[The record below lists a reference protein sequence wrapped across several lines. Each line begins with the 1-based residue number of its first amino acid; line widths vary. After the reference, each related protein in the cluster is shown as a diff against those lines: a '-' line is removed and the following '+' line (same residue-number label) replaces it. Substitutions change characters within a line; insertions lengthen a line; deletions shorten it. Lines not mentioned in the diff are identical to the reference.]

1 MANLT
6 RDDIIMTVT
15 ESYIASLNPAN
26 FPDARTAQ
34 RDLLEMT
41 QDEIE
46 LANAAIMN
54 KDRKWEMV
62 KRLLPIQVAKL
73 MLTFDNVIKVSFTG
87 GNGDYDMVAT
97 YVGEGPQEGI
107 YTVQSN
113 DIHNIAMRYSYTM
126 TEKEWQE
133 TYNILTRLAPQRE
146 LCKDQN
152 LVVVGN
158 GIFDFDTK
166 TLQPFTPDL
175 VFLSKS
181 RVSYNPNAT
190 SPVITM
196 PDGQTWEVEQWMGEL
211 SDDEG
216 VPELLWEIVGAV
228 IRPNVAWN
236 KSAWFYSE
244 QGNNGKGTLCALMQN
259 ICGQG
264 NYATLKIEDMGK
276 DFMLEQ
282 VIGKSAIITDENDV
296 GTYVD
301 KAANL
306 KSLITGDAIMIN
318 RKYKNA
324 ISYKFR
330 GFMVQCLNE
339 LPKIRD
345 RSNSIYR
352 RQLFVP
358 FRKCYT
364 GVERKYIKTDYLSRD
379 DVLEY
384 VLKRVL
390 EMDYYT
396 LSEPAACT
404 DILDEYKVYNDPI
417 KQFCEDILPELRWDG
432 VPFKFLYDLYCAW
445 MKKNIPGSSLLG
457 RTAFTHN
464 FEIEMQ
470 QRDNWDCDSKRVV
483 KTGHRMDAYEPLIKE
498 YQLKDWM
505 NTGYGGTNDLI
516 KYAPASLPGTFRG
529 IMRAVPSG
537 MAVAIADAEKESDAE
552 S

>member
-6 RDDIIMTVT
+6 RDDIIMTAT
-15 ESYIASLNPAN
+15 ESYISSLNPTN

-34 RDLLEMT
+34 RDLLELT

-46 LANAAIMN
+46 LANASILS

-73 MLTFDNVIKVSFTG
+73 MLAFDNIIKVSFTG
-87 GNGDYDMVAT
+87 GNGDYDMVAA
-97 YVGEGPQEGI
+97 YVDEGPQEGI

-133 TYNILTRLAPQRE
+133 TYNILTRLAPQKE

-166 TLQPFTPDL
+166 QLQPFTPDL
-175 VFLSKS
+175 IFLSKS
-181 RVSYNPNAT
+181 RVPYNPSAQ
-190 SPVITM
+190 SPTIIM
-196 PDGQTWEVEQWMGEL
+196 PDGEPWEVEQWMQEL

-259 ICGQG
+259 ICGIG

-364 GVERKYIKTDYLSRD
+364 GVERKYIKTDYLCRD

-384 VLKRVL
+384 VLRRVL
-390 EMDYYT
+390 EMDYYV
-396 LSEPAACT
+396 LSEPAVCT
-404 DILDEYKVYNDPI
+404 EILDEYKVYNDPI
-417 KQFCEDILPELRWDG
+417 KQFCEDILPGLAWDG

-470 QRDNWDCDSKRVV
+470 QRDNWECDSKKVI
-483 KTGHRMDAYEPLIKE
+483 KTGHKMDAYEPLIKE

-505 NTGYGGTNDLI
+505 NAGYSGTNDLV
-516 KYAPASLPGTFRG
+516 KYAPASVPGTFRG
-529 IMRAVPSG
+529 IVRAVVTGVTVPVSDD
-537 MAVAIADAEKESDAE
+537 DAEV
-552 S
+552 